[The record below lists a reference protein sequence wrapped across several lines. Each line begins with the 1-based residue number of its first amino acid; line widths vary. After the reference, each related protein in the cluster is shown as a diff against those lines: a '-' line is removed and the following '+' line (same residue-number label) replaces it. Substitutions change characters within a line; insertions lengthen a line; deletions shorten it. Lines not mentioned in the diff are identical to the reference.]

1 MSFSFNE
8 QSVNPTLFQF
18 ADSIIN
24 RTKAELNC
32 CRVAI
37 VEEFNA
43 SELVVRVQIVNKA
56 IIGINKDGTQETK
69 NYPPIYAKV
78 CYCNPNLSVP
88 IYKGTAGI
96 LLFSDREIES
106 YFING
111 AINNLSYE
119 RMHDITDAIF
129 IPAVYS
135 FVNVDNA
142 KLINECLHL
151 FFGNSDIQVKD
162 KQIDIN
168 TDDINASNNI
178 NVGNNV
184 NVDNNVNITKDLMV
198 SNNATVT
205 DTLTANVVNVVTGAS
220 GQFLSQDNKT
230 VTVVNGI
237 ITDIA

>member
-8 QSVNPTLFQF
+8 QTVNPTLFQF

-43 SELVVRVQIVNKA
+43 SELVVKVQIVNKA
-56 IIGINKDGTQETK
+56 IVGINKDGTQETK

-96 LLFSDREIES
+96 LLFTDREIES

-111 AINNLSYE
+111 DINNLSYE

-142 KLINECLHL
+142 RLIEECLHL
-151 FFGNSDIQVKD
+151 FFGESDIQIKD

-168 TDDINASNNI
+168 TKDINASDNI
-178 NVGNNV
+178 NVGDSV
-184 NVDNNVNITKDLMV
+184 HITKDLTV
-198 SNNATVT
+198 GNNATVT
-205 DTLTANVVNVVTGAS
+205 NTMTANVVTVVTGAS
-220 GQFLSQDNKT
+220 GQFLSQDNHT
-230 VTVVNGI
+230 ITVVNGI
-237 ITDIA
+237 VTNIA